1 MNPKADDSSSVT
13 TGVPAPS
20 SAWTLKMWLFFG
32 GLISIGGLLPL
43 GAVLWDAY
51 QARQITHVEDLELAR
66 DAQWLGTS
74 GQFWLLRAQTGA
86 LLTLESP
93 REGWAME
100 PNTRLVRKTSA
111 HGKRWVCDA
120 SMQHCLLTADE
131 QHTLTGAQPS

>member
-20 SAWTLKMWLFFG
+20 SAWTLKMWLFFV

-43 GAVLWDAY
+43 GAVLWDAH
-51 QARQITHVEDLELAR
+51 QARQITHVEDLGLAR
-66 DAQWLGTS
+66 DVQWLGTS

-100 PNTRLVRKTSA
+100 PNTRLVRETSA
-111 HGKRWVCDA
+111 QGKRWVCDV
-120 SMQHCLLTADE
+120 SMQHCLLTADV
-131 QHTLTGAQPS
+131 QHTLTGAQL

>member
-20 SAWTLKMWLFFG
+20 SAWTLKMWLFFV

-43 GAVLWDAY
+43 GAVLWDAH
-51 QARQITHVEDLELAR
+51 QARQITHVEDLGLAR

-74 GQFWLLRAQTGA
+74 GQFWLLHAQTGA

-120 SMQHCLLTADE
+120 SMQHCLLTADK
-131 QHTLTGAQPS
+131 QHTLTGAQL

>member
-1 MNPKADDSSSVT
+1 MNPKADDSSSVM
-13 TGVPAPS
+13 TGVPDPS
-20 SAWTLKMWLFFG
+20 SAWTLKTWLFFG
-32 GLISIGGLLPL
+32 GLFSVGGLLPL
-43 GAVLWDAY
+43 GAVLW
-51 QARQITHVEDLELAR
+51 

-111 HGKRWVCDA
+111 QGKRWVCDA
-120 SMQHCLLTADE
+120 SMQHCLLTADV
-131 QHTLTGAQPS
+131 QHTLTGAQL

>member
-32 GLISIGGLLPL
+32 GLFSIGGLLPL
-43 GAVLWDAY
+43 GAMLWDAH
-51 QARQITHVEDLELAR
+51 QARQITHVEDLGLAR
-66 DAQWLGTS
+66 DVQWLGTS

-100 PNTRLVRKTSA
+100 SNTRLVRKTSA
-111 HGKRWVCDA
+111 QGKRWVCDA
-120 SMQHCLLTADE
+120 SMQHCLLTADV
-131 QHTLTGAQPS
+131 QHTLTGAQL

>member
-1 MNPKADDSSSVT
+1 MNPKADNSSSVT
-13 TGVPAPS
+13 TGVTAPS
-20 SAWTLKMWLFFG
+20 SALTLKMWLFFG
-32 GLISIGGLLPL
+32 GLFSVGGLLPL
-43 GAVLWDAY
+43 GAVLWDAH
-51 QARQITHVEDLELAR
+51 QARQITHVEDLGLAR

-120 SMQHCLLTADE
+120 SMQHYLLTADK
-131 QHTLTGAQPS
+131 QHTLTGVQS